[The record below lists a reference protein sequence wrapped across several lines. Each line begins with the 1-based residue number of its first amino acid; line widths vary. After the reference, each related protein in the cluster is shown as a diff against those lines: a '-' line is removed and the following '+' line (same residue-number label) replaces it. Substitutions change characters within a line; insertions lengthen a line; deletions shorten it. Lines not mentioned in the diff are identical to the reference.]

1 VNRGAGIT
9 RRTLLAGG
17 IPSLARA
24 AEKPNLVLFLSDDHG
39 YFDSP
44 VYGSK
49 AVRTPNMESMA
60 NAGKVFTGVFTGSP
74 TCVPSRSILMSG
86 LLPARNGAL
95 PNHSGL
101 TPGIRT
107 LPTFLAASGY
117 DVFHFG
123 KSHFQ
128 PASNFRD
135 WTPVPSEINGGPLN
149 ADLDTAAVEKWL
161 AQRTAARTGK
171 PLCLVICSHSPH
183 VYWRANAG
191 YDPRLVELPPTWVDT
206 PETRNERARYYSDVT
221 FADQQLGEVRASC
234 RKHLSKNTLFLYT
247 SDNGAQWPFA
257 KWSLYDAGIHM
268 PFLAEWPG
276 VIAPGSRSNA
286 LISFCDLL
294 PTLVEIAGGQAPPD
308 LDGRSFAKV
317 LLGKAAT
324 HRREIYAAHS
334 GDRDFNVFPTRCVR
348 TARYKY
354 ILNLHPEF
362 QYTTHID
369 TAGPNDGRIYFDS
382 WVEKAKTD
390 PDAERIVKR
399 YHEHPAEELYDVV
412 ADPHETRN
420 LAGEAAATVRE
431 LRVKVQAWMKAQ
443 GDRGEVFGKPRLRAT
458 ASSGA
463 GGPGSRMAQW
473 TYYENAA
480 KCCPA
485 AFDRSRRRSR
495 G

>member
-1 VNRGAGIT
+1 VNTVKGIT
-9 RRTLLAGG
+9 RRSLLAA
-17 IPSLARA
+17 SLPAFA
-24 AEKPNLVLFLSDDHG
+24 QPAPKPNIVLFLSDDHG

-60 NAGKVFTGVFTGSP
+60 NTGRVFTGAFTGSP

-107 LPTFLAASGY
+107 LPSFLKAAGY
-117 DVFHFG
+117 ETFHFG

-128 PASNFRD
+128 PAANFPD

-161 AQRTAARTGK
+161 AGRAAAK
-171 PLCLVICSHSPH
+171 NSAPVCLVVCSHSPH

-191 YDPRLVELPPTWVDT
+191 YDPQRVELPPTFVDT
-206 PETRNERARYYSDVT
+206 PETRAERTKYYSDIT
-221 FADQQLGEVRASC
+221 FADKQLGEVRAAC
-234 RKHLSKNTLFLYT
+234 RRHLSKNTLFLYT

-276 VIAPGSRSNA
+276 VITPGSRSDA
-286 LISFCDLL
+286 LISFCDFL
-294 PTLVEIAGGQAPPD
+294 PTLVDVAGGQPPAG
-308 LDGRSFAKV
+308 LDGRSFAPI
-317 LLGKAAT
+317 LTGKAKS
-324 HRREIYAAHS
+324 HREEIFAAHS

-348 TARYKY
+348 TARHKY

-369 TAGPNDGRIYFDS
+369 VAGPNDGRIYFDS

-390 PDAERIVKR
+390 PAAARVVKR

-412 ADPHETRN
+412 ADPHELHN
-420 LAGEAAATVRE
+420 LAADAKHAATLQSLRAKVR
-431 LRVKVQAWMKAQ
+431 AWMHQQ
-443 GDRGEVFGKPRLRAT
+443 GDKGEVFGKPRLLKAWAQPSVGP
-458 ASSGA
+458 ASAGA
-463 GGPGSRMAQW
+463 GL
-473 TYYENAA
+473 
-480 KCCPA
+480 
-485 AFDRSRRRSR
+485 
-495 G
+495 